1 MVKQALIAALSW
13 PRGVIGRE
21 GRLPW
26 HIPMELRVFRELTW
40 GGILVMGRRTYESL
54 RRPALPGRT
63 LWVLSRHLQVPPET
77 RGVQIFSS
85 WEALLKA
92 FPEAQKP
99 VFFAGGEEIFRRA
112 LELPSLERLY
122 LSWVMAEVEGDTYF
136 PPIPREWEVYRWE
149 VFAAG
154 PGVPI
159 PFIFVEY
166 QRKLP

>member
-13 PRGVIGRE
+13 PRGVIGWK

-26 HIPMELRVFRELTW
+26 HIPLELRVFRELTW

-54 RRPALPGRT
+54 KRPALPGRT

-77 RGVQIFSS
+77 GGVRIFSS
-85 WEALLKA
+85 WDALLEAL
-92 FPEAQKP
+92 PEAQKP

-122 LSWVMAEVEGDTYF
+122 LSWVMAEVEGDTCF
-136 PPIPREWEVYRWE
+136 PPIPEAWVPTRWE
-149 VFAAG
+149 VFTAG

-159 PFIFVEY
+159 PFIFAEY

>member
-1 MVKQALIAALSW
+1 MVKHALIAALSW
-13 PRGVIGRE
+13 PRGVIGRK

-26 HIPMELRVFRELTW
+26 HIPLELRLFRELTW

-77 RGVQIFSS
+77 SGVRIFSS
-85 WEALLKA
+85 SEALLEA
-92 FPEAQKP
+92 LPEAQKP

-122 LSWVMAEVEGDTYF
+122 LSWVMVEVEGDTYF

-159 PFIFVEY
+159 PFIFAEY